1 MNEFEHYNE
10 KTVYVDNDSMNL
22 ANARLL
28 KTISFQC
35 TIMLSLTAH
44 DNVSSS
50 ENLWASVK

>member
-10 KTVYVDNDSMNL
+10 KTAYVDNDSMIL
-22 ANARLL
+22 ASARLL
-28 KTISFQC
+28 KTRPFQG

-50 ENLWASVK
+50 ENLWTSVK

>member
-10 KTVYVDNDSMNL
+10 KTAYVDNDSMNL

-28 KTISFQC
+28 KTMSFQC

-44 DNVSSS
+44 DNVSSV
-50 ENLWASVK
+50 ENLWTSVK